1 MQELVL
7 SEPTRTLTEKE
18 VEELQLQY
26 YNTEVHRAAF
36 TVPQFAKKVG
46 AGDDVISTV
55 DRILF
60 YLSHVQA
67 LGV

>member
-46 AGDDVISTV
+46 ASDVISTV